1 MRTKQIHLAD
11 IYEVMKEKLDA
22 GGTVNF
28 NPRGTSMLPM
38 LHNDGD
44 RVEIIKASQPLKK
57 YDLPLYR
64 RPDGSFVLHRVVRKP
79 RPDGSYVMCGDNQW
93 HMEYGVKHSD
103 IVGVVIAF
111 ERCGKHIKADNPFY
125 RLYCVVWVALMP
137 LRRLVFGGKNRLKR
151 ILNRRNGK

>member
-11 IYEVMKEKLDA
+11 IYDVMKEKLDA

-44 RVEIIKASQPLKK
+44 RVEIIKAREPLKK

-93 HMEYGVKHSD
+93 QLEYGISHED

-111 ERCGKHIKADNPFY
+111 ERKGRHIQVDNPLYRFY
-125 RLYCVVWVALMP
+125 CIIWVGIMP
-137 LRRLVFGGKNRLKR
+137 LRHLVFGGKNKLVY
-151 ILNRRNGK
+151 ILNRRKGK

>member
-1 MRTKQIHLAD
+1 MKTKQIHLAD
-11 IYEVMKEKLDA
+11 IYDVMMEKLEM
-22 GGTVNF
+22 GGRVNF

-44 RVEIIKASQPLKK
+44 RVEIIKATAPLKK

-79 RPDGSYVMCGDNQW
+79 LSDGSYVMCGDNQW
-93 HMEYGVKHSD
+93 HLEYGITHND
-103 IVGVVIAF
+103 IIGVVTAF
-111 ERCGKHIKADNPFY
+111 ERKGKHISAKNPLY
-125 RLYCVVWVALMP
+125 RLYCVVWVGIMP
-137 LRRLVFGGKNRLKR
+137 LRHLVFGGGNRLKG

>member
-44 RVEIIKASQPLKK
+44 RVET
-57 YDLPLYR
+57 
-64 RPDGSFVLHRVVRKP
+64 V
-79 RPDGSYVMCGDNQW
+79 SYTHLDV
-93 HMEYGVKHSD
+93 Y
-103 IVGVVIAF
+103 
-111 ERCGKHIKADNPFY
+111 
-125 RLYCVVWVALMP
+125 
-137 LRRLVFGGKNRLKR
+137 KR
-151 ILNRRNGK
+151 QI